1 MSERGRCGLEE
12 AVKLILRVM
21 SQRLCIVSL
30 LIMKYLIVYPYFPRS
45 HRSLNRLKDLVAEH
59 LDHLHYLNDI
69 LCLQIDALNA
79 VLTDHLLNR
88 LFIPLYIYSI
98 APPNHGVAGTG
109 TQGDHSSPSTSSA
122 SKLQVRSCFP
132 SALNT
137 ICSGKD

>member
-1 MSERGRCGLEE
+1 MI
-12 AVKLILRVM
+12 LIF
-21 SQRLCIVSL
+21 S
-30 LIMKYLIVYPYFPRS
+30 S

-98 APPNHGVAGTG
+98 GAPVVA
-109 TQGDHSSPSTSSA
+109 QADKVSSSTSST
-122 SKLQVRSCFP
+122 SKLQVKVMSSSLPP
-132 SALNT
+132 SVPTSTLCDKSSLARQT
-137 ICSGKD
+137 

>member
-1 MSERGRCGLEE
+1 ML
-12 AVKLILRVM
+12 
-21 SQRLCIVSL
+21 
-30 LIMKYLIVYPYFPRS
+30 FS

-98 APPNHGVAGTG
+98 GAPHSGVNLA
-109 TQGDHSSPSTSSA
+109 QADVVSNSTSST
-122 SKLQVRSCFP
+122 SKLQVRSSSSLCDQGPQVFCTSQRSNLEGRLKHRP
-132 SALNT
+132 QS
-137 ICSGKD
+137 KMK